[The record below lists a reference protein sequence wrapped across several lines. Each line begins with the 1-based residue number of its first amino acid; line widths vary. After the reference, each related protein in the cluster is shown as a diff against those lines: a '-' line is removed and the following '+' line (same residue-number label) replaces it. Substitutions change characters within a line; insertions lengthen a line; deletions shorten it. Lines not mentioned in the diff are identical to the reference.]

1 MLSFGERFGG
11 SDVSLM
17 NTREPIMNHN
27 CAFRTVTN
35 HVVWGAIILA
45 VGVAFSANAHGNQAS
60 QERAVQYRETSLEV
74 RPIPSELASRNVKLQ
89 NLLQPSVKSWVES
102 QARIELQRPNLD
114 LSALEAAIRG
124 RFGSALASGQ
134 HPAAASATTG
144 KGSGGSVGSP
154 AGGDI
159 EELAFVVLMQATQD
173 QDNDLQQ
180 IMNEVRAQTKAKQF
194 LREQMQIV
202 NTDVANS
209 ARQQSNTP
217 CTTPACQQLAKQA
230 SEIARLTA
238 QTKKPV
244 QINGNRP
251 ITYGDL
257 KSIQSNLQGSLD
269 SMNEMSEMTS
279 MRLQMAMDR
288 RSKFVET
295 LSNIL
300 KKMSDTSDAIV
311 ANLK

>member
-1 MLSFGERFGG
+1 
-11 SDVSLM
+11 
-17 NTREPIMNHN
+17 MNHSY
-27 CAFRTVTN
+27 AVRRVAN

-60 QERAVQYRETSLEV
+60 QERAVQYRESPLEM
-74 RPIPSELASRNVKLQ
+74 RPIPAELTSRNAKLQ

-114 LSALEAAIRG
+114 LPALEAAIRG
-124 RFGSALASGQ
+124 RFGSALASGP
-134 HPAAASATTG
+134 HPAPAADATTRQ
-144 KGSGGSVGSP
+144 GSGGGAGIP
-154 AGGDI
+154 AGADI
-159 EELAFVVLMQATQD
+159 EELAFIVLMQATND
-173 QDNDLQQ
+173 QDNDLQE
-180 IMNEVRAQTKAKQF
+180 IMNEVQAQTKAKQF

-202 NTDVANS
+202 NTDVANN
-209 ARQQSNTP
+209 ARQPSNAP

-230 SEIARLTA
+230 SEIARVTA

-288 RSKFVET
+288 RSKFVEA

-311 ANLK
+311 QNLK